1 MRSTDIKIRTDAA
14 LEAKAQK
21 TLSELGLDMTT
32 AINIF
37 LTQVVQQ
44 QAIPFRMNNTHQKG
58 IQFGGWQNKI
68 KIHPG
73 FDEPLDE
80 FKEYV

>member
-1 MRSTDIKIRTDAA
+1 
-14 LEAKAQK
+14 
-21 TLSELGLDMTT
+21 MTT